1 MMTARAAEMSD
12 FDLQFSEFYTIH
24 YIEIVLLLNN
34 GTDDLIRV
42 NHVGWITQELLNVDN
57 LKPLS

>member
-1 MMTARAAEMSD
+1 MMTARAVKMSD

-42 NHVGWITQELLNVDN
+42 NHVG
-57 LKPLS
+57 

>member
-12 FDLQFSEFYTIH
+12 FDLQFSKFYAIH

-42 NHVGWITQELLNVDN
+42 DHVG
-57 LKPLS
+57 

>member
-1 MMTARAAEMSD
+1 MMTARAVEMSD
-12 FDLQFSEFYTIH
+12 FDLQFSEFYAIH

-42 NHVGWITQELLNVDN
+42 DHVGRITQELLNVDN